1 MFKNQEMPKVFELGD
16 VNPEF
21 ENKVFTIADE
31 VLKILKEL
39 SLENKSEITSSQ
51 IAERMFWKE
60 SLTELLN
67 DIHAITEDD
76 KVEKDSHKNLSNV
89 LLDKFTDLMPHYV
102 TKKLNSLKD
111 AIHKS
116 DVTASPEEWID
127 SPIKLVKNYID
138 SISTRNTEL
147 ESFLNI
153 SMEKLSGTD
162 ECMTRELSL
171 QKDRYHEDIV
181 FEKSIETNIDD
192 IKQQL
197 LNDSDS
203 LLNVKKVVIKR
214 LDEINSRMEEKRLQ
228 NVLHIKETEKTLDAL
243 NQRMSE
249 IKRDAVEIKRKSKR
263 ADYEATHDA
272 LTGVHNRKSFEKKMK
287 EILSDVSR
295 YGIKVTLLIC
305 DIDLFMKINDKCG
318 HKVGDLGLRTLAS
331 IIKDRMR
338 TNDFITRFGGEEFAI
353 ILPHTDIEGAFIA
366 ADRLREY
373 IDGVDF
379 TYMDEELPLTVSIG
393 ISSFRKKDSVKAV
406 IRRAEQ
412 ALLLAK
418 KSGRN
423 TVKSE
428 DHTSVVK

>member
-1 MFKNQEMPKVFELGD
+1 
-16 VNPEF
+16 
-21 ENKVFTIADE
+21 
-31 VLKILKEL
+31 
-39 SLENKSEITSSQ
+39 
-51 IAERMFWKE
+51 
-60 SLTELLN
+60 
-67 DIHAITEDD
+67 
-76 KVEKDSHKNLSNV
+76 
-89 LLDKFTDLMPHYV
+89 
-102 TKKLNSLKD
+102 
-111 AIHKS
+111 
-116 DVTASPEEWID
+116 
-127 SPIKLVKNYID
+127 
-138 SISTRNTEL
+138 
-147 ESFLNI
+147 
-153 SMEKLSGTD
+153 
-162 ECMTRELSL
+162 
-171 QKDRYHEDIV
+171 
-181 FEKSIETNIDD
+181 
-192 IKQQL
+192 
-197 LNDSDS
+197 
-203 LLNVKKVVIKR
+203 
-214 LDEINSRMEEKRLQ
+214 
-228 NVLHIKETEKTLDAL
+228 
-243 NQRMSE
+243 
-249 IKRDAVEIKRKSKR
+249 
-263 ADYEATHDA
+263 
-272 LTGVHNRKSFEKKMK
+272 MK